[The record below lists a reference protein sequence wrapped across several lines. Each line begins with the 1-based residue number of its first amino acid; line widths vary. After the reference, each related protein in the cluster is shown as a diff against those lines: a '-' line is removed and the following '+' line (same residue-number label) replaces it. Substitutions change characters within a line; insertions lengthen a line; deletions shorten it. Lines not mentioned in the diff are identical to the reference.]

1 MILKIRS
8 ILSKSWATGQ
18 LFLCTDGS
26 AMTKP
31 RKHKIHYPRFTW
43 LIRGEAR
50 MPNDEGMTK
59 PKTRIPLR
67 ISVYSCLLV
76 VTASSSNHGCGIGVG
91 LSSEELLSFNFF

>member
-8 ILSKSWATGQ
+8 ILSKIWATGQ
-18 LFLCTDGS
+18 LFLCTDGP

-67 ISVYSCLLV
+67 ISVYSC
-76 VTASSSNHGCGIGVG
+76 
-91 LSSEELLSFNFF
+91 